1 LTGVYLYKNLKVLR
15 KSKGWTQDEML
26 SVCGITRSTWSNYE
40 TGQTEPDLETIVKI
54 SGIFGVSIDDLI
66 LKDLSNVLEDP
77 KNRKKFTEVEG
88 PENVLNDPENIQTW
102 TILTHLR
109 RLEEKLDQL
118 RDLSNNNAKRN
129 PDAE

>member
-1 LTGVYLYKNLKVLR
+1 
-15 KSKGWTQDEML
+15 ML
-26 SVCGITRSTWSNYE
+26 SVSGITRSTWSNYE
-40 TGQTEPDLETIVKI
+40 TGQTQPDIETIARI

-109 RLEEKLDQL
+109 RIEQKLDEL
-118 RDLSNNNAKRN
+118 RDMNNNSAKDN
-129 PDAE
+129 S

>member
-1 LTGVYLYKNLKVLR
+1 LTGVYLYKNLKALR

-40 TGQTEPDLETIVKI
+40 NGQTEPDIQTIVKV
-54 SGIFGVSIDDLI
+54 SGVFGVSIDDLI
-66 LKDLSNVLEDP
+66 LKDLSDIVEDP
-77 KNRKKFTEVEG
+77 RSRKKFTEVEG

-109 RLEEKLDQL
+109 RIEEKLDQL
-118 RDLSNNNAKRN
+118 RDLNNNNVKKS
-129 PDAE
+129 PDAD

>member
-1 LTGVYLYKNLKVLR
+1 
-15 KSKGWTQDEML
+15 ML

-66 LKDLSNVLEDP
+66 LKDLSDILEFP
-77 KNRKKFTEVEG
+77 KNKKKFTEVEG